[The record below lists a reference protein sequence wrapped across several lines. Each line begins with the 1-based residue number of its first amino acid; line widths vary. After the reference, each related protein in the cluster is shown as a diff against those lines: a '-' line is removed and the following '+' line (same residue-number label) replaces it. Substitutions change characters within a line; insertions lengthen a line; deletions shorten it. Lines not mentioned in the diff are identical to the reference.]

1 MAVTGDMFDRFDAI
15 RIVNLPHR
23 KDRHREMTG
32 ELRKV
37 GLAGHPKIEFF
48 PAHRYSEPG
57 RFYSPGARGCF
68 SSHLA
73 ILREAAANG
82 QSVLILEDD
91 CNFVSPSNCQI
102 PADCDVFYGG
112 YLAASLPDDLAN
124 SDIVGSHCMGF
135 SARAVSRVLPWIEKA
150 WESDDPAPIDGEYVR
165 FRRANP
171 DIVTFFAKPQV
182 AVQRPSRTDIGSQR
196 LFDRLPGLRELAGYA
211 RRARRSLTGAGSAS
225 SG

>member
-1 MAVTGDMFDRFDAI
+1 MFDRFDAI

-23 KDRHREMTG
+23 KDRLREMTG
-32 ELRKV
+32 ELKKV
-37 GLAGHPKIEFF
+37 GLAGHPKVEFF
-48 PAHRYSEPG
+48 PAHRYTEAG

-82 QSVLILEDD
+82 RSVLILEDD
-91 CNFVSPSNCQI
+91 CNFVDPSSCRI
-102 PADCDVFYGG
+102 PVECDVFYGG
-112 YLAASLPDDLAN
+112 YLASSLPDDLAN

-135 SARAVSRVLPWIEKA
+135 SVRGVSRVLPWIEAA

-171 DIVTFFAKPQV
+171 DIVTMFAEPQV
-182 AVQRPSRTDIGSQR
+182 AVQRPSRTDVGPQR
-196 LFDRLPGLRELAGYA
+196 LFDRLPGLREVAGLARKA
-211 RRARRSLTGAGSAS
+211 RRALAS
-225 SG
+225 GLNPDRG